1 MKKTWFL
8 WLSAFLITVLAAY
21 YQRTTGPTNPKRVT
35 VTIAETT
42 YKLKSPR
49 SLITEITPQQA
60 QGDWKSLE
68 KSSTLKITITK
79 KEGVNQLTKETPIHL
94 YFKRFRSADEWQ
106 MVEGNLDG
114 SQILF
119 TLPAQPPAGKI
130 VYYLEIAGTT
140 VFQDAPITM
149 RFRNDVPK
157 AILIPHIL
165 VMFAVMLL
173 STFCGLL
180 ALRSDGRWKKYAWI
194 TLATVFTGGLILGP
208 IVQKF
213 AFGAFWTG
221 WPLGDDL
228 TDTKTLVAACFWVLA
243 LIFSKKKTGRWLAIL
258 AAIVLLIVYSIPH
271 STAGSEFNYET
282 GQVETGAK

>member
-42 YKLKSPR
+42 YKLKCPR
-49 SLITEITPQQA
+49 SMITEITPQQA

-68 KSSTLKITITK
+68 KSSTLKIKITTK
-79 KEGVNQLTKETPIHL
+79 KGVNQLTKTTSIHL
-94 YFKRFRSADEWQ
+94 YFKRFRSTDEWQ
-106 MVEGNLDG
+106 KVEGNLDG

-130 VYYLEIAGTT
+130 AYYLEIAGNT
-140 VFQDAPITM
+140 VFQDAPITV
-149 RFRNDVPK
+149 RFRNDVPST
-157 AILIPHIL
+157 ILIPHIL

-180 ALRSDGRWKKYAWI
+180 ALRNDGRWKKYAWI

-243 LIFSKKKTGRWLAIL
+243 LIFSKKKTGKWLAIL

-282 GQVETGAK
+282 RQVETEAK